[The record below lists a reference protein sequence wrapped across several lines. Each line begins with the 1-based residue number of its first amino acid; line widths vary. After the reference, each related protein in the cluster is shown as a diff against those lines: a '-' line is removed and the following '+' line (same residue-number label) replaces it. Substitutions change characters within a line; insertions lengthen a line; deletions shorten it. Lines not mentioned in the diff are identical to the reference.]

1 MLRRELGV
9 FDGAR
14 EPTVAKHL
22 NVMLSAGAELR
33 GGAVAESRLDDEN
46 AVRVYDVDVA
56 HSTYGV
62 GTDVRAMA
70 AKIHHQSN
78 VGKCCLR
85 PKIPRSSA
93 VKKQSQYTA

>member
-1 MLRRELGV
+1 
-9 FDGAR
+9 
-14 EPTVAKHL
+14 
-22 NVMLSAGAELR
+22 MLSAGADCA
-33 GGAVAESRLDDEN
+33 GAVAESRLDDEN

-85 PKIPRSSA
+85 PKILVPALSKNNLSILHN
-93 VKKQSQYTA
+93 